1 MANFTAADVKRLREQ
16 TGAGMMDCK
25 NALQEA
31 SGDLEAAVELLRL
44 KGAKDVNKRATRTA
58 ANGLVTAELDGTR
71 AGVLVELN
79 CETDF
84 VAKTDL
90 FQQVAAEIAA
100 AALRA
105 EVTDRPSLL
114 TAEARPGTTVQQL
127 IEEAGAS
134 LKEKLELGRFA
145 RFEGGYVA
153 SYLHRSDAALPPTLG
168 VLVQLDQDNAE
179 VAKDLA
185 QQVAAMRPLYT
196 VREDV
201 PADVVE
207 KERRIAEQITR
218 DEGKPE
224 QAIGKIVEGRLNAYF
239 KDVVLTE
246 QAFVKDPKTTIKQVL
261 AGSWCQRDRLRQVPG
276 RPGLRPHLMPDSGLA
291 GVLHPSWRRVVL
303 KLSGG
308 LFAGN
313 EPLGISPDVV
323 AHLAAEIIAAVKD
336 GVQVAAVVGGG
347 NMFRGAA
354 LAERGIDRARADYM
368 GMLSTVINCL
378 ALQDVLEKMGV
389 ETRVQTAITM
399 GQVAEPY
406 IPRRAIRHLEKG
418 RVVIFGAGLGAPYFS
433 TDTAAAQRALEIG
446 ADAVLKGTKV
456 NGVYDADPHTTP
468 DAARFNRLDYSEY
481 LSRGLKVM
489 DTTAVSL
496 CMDNGL
502 PIVVFALMGEG
513 NVVRAIRGEEVG
525 TLICHKDGQDADSEG
540 EDREYREDHA
550 D

>member
-1 MANFTAADVKRLREQ
+1 VRDEDMANFTAADVKRLREQ

-31 SGDLEAAVELLRL
+31 SGDLEAAVELLRV

-58 ANGLVTAELDGTR
+58 ANGLVAAELDGTR

-100 AALRA
+100 AALKA

-114 TAEARPGTTVQQL
+114 TTEARPGSTVQQL

-168 VLVQLDQDNAE
+168 VLVQLDEDNAE

-185 QQVAAMRPLYT
+185 QQVAAMRPLYV
-196 VREDV
+196 VRDDV
-201 PADVVE
+201 PTDVVE

-246 QAFVKDPKTTIKQVL
+246 QAFVKDPKTTIKKVL
-261 AGSWCQRDRLRQVPG
+261 AGS
-276 RPGLRPHLMPDSGLA
+276 
-291 GVLHPSWRRVVL
+291 GVSVT
-303 KLSGG
+303 G
-308 LFAGN
+308 F
-313 EPLGISPDVV
+313 
-323 AHLAAEIIAAVKD
+323 
-336 GVQVAAVVGGG
+336 
-347 NMFRGAA
+347 
-354 LAERGIDRARADYM
+354 
-368 GMLSTVINCL
+368 
-378 ALQDVLEKMGV
+378 
-389 ETRVQTAITM
+389 
-399 GQVAEPY
+399 
-406 IPRRAIRHLEKG
+406 
-418 RVVIFGAGLGAPYFS
+418 
-433 TDTAAAQRALEIG
+433 
-446 ADAVLKGTKV
+446 
-456 NGVYDADPHTTP
+456 
-468 DAARFNRLDYSEY
+468 ARFQ
-481 LSRGLKVM
+481 
-489 DTTAVSL
+489 
-496 CMDNGL
+496 
-502 PIVVFALMGEG
+502 
-513 NVVRAIRGEEVG
+513 VG
-525 TLICHKDGQDADSEG
+525 QA
-540 EDREYREDHA
+540 
-550 D
+550 